1 MYLRVEDW
9 AVGLKHAVGVV
20 NWKRN
25 EQIFIFQFLNPLIIA
40 LSKKDTT
47 NWKRLKL
54 KTKPVK
60 RNQFNLIKLNCM
72 QVKFAV

>member
-40 LSKKDTT
+40 QNKIQTIGKGLS
-47 NWKRLKL
+47 LKL
-54 KTKPVK
+54 SQS
-60 RNQFNLIKLNCM
+60 REINLT
-72 QVKFAV
+72 